1 MTNTRP
7 LLSRLLACLFLA
19 LSALATGC
27 DDDKKKSTAAT
38 TRETAANDS
47 TSEAGD
53 DAQADEAIDEED
65 TPAAAAATATR
76 DVTGVWTYKHEIM
89 RLKQTGSSIQGTTE
103 VTGFVLNPAEPIEH
117 PVRTPGSMAADG
129 TVRLT
134 ELVTY
139 LANPAKSFNVVKVGR
154 LKDANTL
161 VLQVVSGQAAHT
173 QTWIKK

>member
-1 MTNTRP
+1 MTITRP
-7 LLSRLLACLFLA
+7 LVSRLLACLFLA
-19 LSALATGC
+19 LSALASGC
-27 DDDKKKSTAAT
+27 DDDDKKSTSAT
-38 TRETAANDS
+38 TQETAADD
-47 TSEAGD
+47 TVAGETETE
-53 DAQADEAIDEED
+53 DA
-65 TPAAAAATATR
+65 PAVATG
-76 DVTGVWTYKHEIM
+76 DVTGVWVYKHEVM

-129 TVRLT
+129 TVKLT

-154 LKDANTL
+154 LKNANTL
-161 VLQVVSGQAAHT
+161 VLQVVSGQTPHT

>member
-1 MTNTRP
+1 MTSTRP
-7 LLSRLLACLFLA
+7 LLSRLLAGLLLA

-27 DDDKKKSTAAT
+27 DDDDKKSPATQNQASTAKGGSDNTDDDA
-38 TRETAANDS
+38 RDD
-47 TSEAGD
+47 EAGD
-53 DAQADEAIDEED
+53 KEDA
-65 TPAAAAATATR
+65 PASAATR
-76 DVTGVWTYKHEIM
+76 DVTGVWTYKHETM

-103 VTGFVLNPAEPIEH
+103 AAGFVVNPADPIEH
-117 PVRTPGSMAADG
+117 PVRTPGSMAEDG
-129 TVRLT
+129 TVKLA

-173 QTWIKK
+173 QTWIRKK